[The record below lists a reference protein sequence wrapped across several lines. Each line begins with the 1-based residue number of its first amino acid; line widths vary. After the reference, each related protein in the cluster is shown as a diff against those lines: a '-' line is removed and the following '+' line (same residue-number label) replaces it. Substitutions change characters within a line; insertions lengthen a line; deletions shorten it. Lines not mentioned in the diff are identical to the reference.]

1 VEEGVPSLKSG
12 STPPPPPP
20 PTRPGV
26 PVGARGEVEGKGERE
41 IKGVGV
47 PSAEEGEALPTVS
60 VMDGEEDALGTKD
73 AVGTGEVEAVR
84 VPLSAPPVVPVG
96 WGDVEPPPPRPSNDG
111 EGEGVEEGVVAPE
124 ELQEAALVEDSVAG

>member
-1 VEEGVPSLKSG
+1 M
-12 STPPPPPP
+12 
-20 PTRPGV
+20 
-26 PVGARGEVEGKGERE
+26 EGKGEGE

-47 PSAEEGEALPTVS
+47 PRVEEGEALTAVS

-73 AVGTGEVEAVR
+73 AVGAGEVEAVR
-84 VPLSAPPVVPVG
+84 VPLNTPPLVPVG
-96 WGDVEPPPPRPSNDG
+96 WGEMEPPPPPPSPSNDG